1 MMSNKDSQSLSRNF
15 LALALLSALFHLLQA
30 VCGLTLWVSVGS
42 QVLLIFGL
50 AALVGA
56 LRETVLA
63 IGIVRHDFTSG
74 YSVGNS
80 VRRVLCVVGAGYFL
94 VGIGGIAFGVQGFV
108 KAERHVATL
117 LGVGLAAIS
126 LLVIPIIGSFMK
138 TLAIELRSSAL
149 STASVF
155 TFGNSYLS
163 MVLLISLLINAGTD
177 LWWGDALGAIVMAPY
192 LIQQGIQIFLNSS
205 LSEFVED

>member
-1 MMSNKDSQSLSRNF
+1 MNKNDRQ
-15 LALALLSALFHLLQA
+15 ALAKHFVILVIFSALFQLIQA

-56 LRETVLA
+56 LREGILA
-63 IGIVRHDFTSG
+63 IRIFQHDFTSG
-74 YSVGNS
+74 YFVNNS
-80 VRRVLCVVGAGYFL
+80 SRRLLGVLGASYLL
-94 VGIGGIAFGVQGFV
+94 VGVAAILFGVQGLV
-108 KAERHVATL
+108 KGERHLASL
-117 LGVGLAAIS
+117 LGVGLAAIA

-138 TLAIELRSSAL
+138 ALAIELRSAAL
-149 STASVF
+149 SSASVH
-155 TFGNSYLS
+155 TFGDSYLS

-192 LIQQGIQIFLNSS
+192 LIQQGIQTLLN
-205 LSEFVED
+205 LSGPGFQEDM